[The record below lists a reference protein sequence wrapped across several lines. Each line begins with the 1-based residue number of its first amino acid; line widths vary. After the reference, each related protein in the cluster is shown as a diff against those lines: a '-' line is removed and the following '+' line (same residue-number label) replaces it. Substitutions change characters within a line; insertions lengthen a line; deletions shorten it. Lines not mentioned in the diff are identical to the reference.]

1 MNMYKYVCVRMIMFM
16 FMYKYVCV
24 RMIMFMSMYKYVCV
38 RMIMFMSMYKYVCVR
53 MIMFMSMYMW
63 MSYSRNFKLKSETQ
77 GWWLSS
83 RLVSR
88 MLCYDRFRD
97 GGLTPA

>member
-1 MNMYKYVCVRMIMFM
+1 MNK
-16 FMYKYVCV
+16 
-24 RMIMFMSMYKYVCV
+24 YKYVCV

-63 MSYSRNFKLKSETQ
+63 RSYSRNFKLKSETQ

-83 RLVSR
+83 RLVLC

-97 GGLTPA
+97 GGLIPA

>member
-1 MNMYKYVCVRMIMFM
+1 MCMNVISSKDIHMNKC
-16 FMYKYVCV
+16 KYVCV

-38 RMIMFMSMYKYVCVR
+38 RMIMFMSM
-53 MIMFMSMYMW
+53 FMW
-63 MSYSRNFKLKSETQ
+63 RSYSRNFKLKSETQ

-83 RLVSR
+83 RLVPS

-97 GGLTPA
+97 GGLIPA